1 MAGEGGILGAST
13 KKGDHPSP
21 TLSTRE
27 LDREIK
33 ALMLELVRGFAVHMY
48 MARQEVEQTRAILDD
63 AAMRLMP
70 VFMVCRQGLKDEKA
84 PGSAGGFAAQLD
96 EVTRS
101 ALPAMQFHDI
111 SSQLLAHI
119 RERFDT
125 FLAELESLSRG
136 LGDTFDGVDEHELVR
151 KLAGMRAA
159 LADNLAALDRRLRK
173 PVDQANM
180 ASGEIE
186 LF

>member
-1 MAGEGGILGAST
+1 MTRKGGGPDAAT
-13 KKGDHPSP
+13 KKGHPSSP
-21 TLSTRE
+21 LSTRE

-63 AAMRLMP
+63 AATRLMP
-70 VFMVCRQGLKDEKA
+70 VFMVCRQGLKDEGA
-84 PGSAGGFAAQLD
+84 PASGGQFAAPLD
-96 EVTRS
+96 EVTRT

-125 FLAELESLSRG
+125 FLAELERVSRG
-136 LGDTFDGVDEHELVR
+136 MGDTFEGVDEGELAGR
-151 KLAGMRAA
+151 LAGMRAA

>member
-1 MAGEGGILGAST
+1 MKGQGGRSGAAT
-13 KKGDHPSP
+13 KGDDPSS

-63 AAMRLMP
+63 AATRLMP
-70 VFMVCRQGLKDEKA
+70 VFMVCRQGLKDE
-84 PGSAGGFAAQLD
+84 GSAASGGRFAARLD
-96 EVTRS
+96 EVTRA

-125 FLAELESLSRG
+125 FLAELERVSRG
-136 LGDTFDGVDEHELVR
+136 MGDALDGVDERELAR
-151 KLAGMRAA
+151 KLAGMRTA

>member
-1 MAGEGGILGAST
+1 MKGEGGSPGAAT
-13 KKGDHPSP
+13 KGDHASS

-63 AAMRLMP
+63 AAARLMP
-70 VFMVCRQGLKDEKA
+70 VFMVCRQGLKERGA
-84 PGSAGGFAAQLD
+84 PAAGGQFADRLD
-96 EVTRS
+96 EVTRE

-125 FLAELESLSRG
+125 FLAELERLSRG
-136 LGDTFDGVDEHELVR
+136 MGDTFEGVDERELAR

>member
-1 MAGEGGILGAST
+1 
-13 KKGDHPSP
+13 
-21 TLSTRE
+21 
-27 LDREIK
+27 
-33 ALMLELVRGFAVHMY
+33 MLELVRGFAVHMY

-63 AAMRLMP
+63 AATHLMP
-70 VFMVCRQGLKDEKA
+70 VFMVCRQGIGGEERHA
-84 PGSAGGFAAQLD
+84 EEGSFAAQLAS
-96 EVTRS
+96 VTRT

-136 LGDTFDGVDEHELVR
+136 LGDGFEGVDEGELAR
-151 KLAGMRAA
+151 KLAGMRTA
-159 LADNLAALDRRLRK
+159 LASNLAALDRRLRK